1 MFNSIKK
8 IFTDDEKPLESH
20 IKETINRWN
29 LNDID
34 HFLIKK
40 VEYMGVPYND
50 QVLGEILRRFLEVK
64 RVNGQ
69 DEIEAK
75 IYNRNSRTYTIPER
89 TQKVIKLIQK
99 ISKSNALGYKSNELI
114 FAIINKYLD
123 ENGKKEYEG
132 ELMPYYK
139 MALERILLKSE
150 IEQEINLEFG
160 TKVKPGK

>member
-1 MFNSIKK
+1 MFDSIKK
-8 IFTDDEKPLESH
+8 IFSEDEKPLDNS

-34 HFLIKK
+34 LFLNKK
-40 VEYMGVPYND
+40 QAYMSVPYND

-69 DEIEAK
+69 DEIEPK
-75 IYNRNSRTYTIPER
+75 SYNKTTRKFTIPER

-99 ISKSNALGYKSNELI
+99 VSKSNALGYKSNERI
-114 FAIINKYLD
+114 FAIINKYVT
-123 ENGKKEYEG
+123 ENGKKEYEP

-139 MALERILLKSE
+139 MALERIMLKSQV
-150 IEQEINLEFG
+150 EQELNLEFG
-160 TKVKPGK
+160 NKLKLK

>member
-1 MFNSIKK
+1 MFDSIKK
-8 IFTDDEKPLESH
+8 IFSDDESPLDSS

-34 HFLIKK
+34 LFLTKK
-40 VEYMGVPYND
+40 QEYMGVPYND
-50 QVLGEILRRFLEVK
+50 RVLGEILHRFLEVR

-69 DEIEAK
+69 DEIEPK
-75 IYNRNSRTYTIPER
+75 LYNKTTRKYSIPER

-114 FAIINKYLD
+114 FAIINKYVT

-139 MALERILLKSE
+139 MALERIMLKSQV
-150 IEQEINLEFG
+150 EQELNLEFG
-160 TKVKPGK
+160 TKMKVK

>member
-1 MFNSIKK
+1 MFDSLKK
-8 IFTDDEKPLESH
+8 MFSEDVKPLENS

-34 HFLIKK
+34 LFLNKK
-40 VEYMGVPYND
+40 QEYMGVPYND

-69 DEIEAK
+69 DEIEPK
-75 IYNRNSRTYTIPER
+75 SYNKMTRKYTIPER
-89 TQKVIKLIQK
+89 TQKVIKIIQK

-114 FAIINKYLD
+114 FGIINKYVT
-123 ENGKKEYEG
+123 ENGKKEYEP

-160 TKVKPGK
+160 TKVKLK